1 MGNAHISEAVEVAYE
16 LGWTDGL
23 PVVPATR
30 ELVDP
35 FLATTEWS
43 ADHVAAELPPNGG
56 KATVEKIAVNAVMA
70 GCKPEYFPVILAAIS
85 AISDERFSLQ
95 GVLGSTHMATPVLVV
110 NGPIR
115 SQLQINH
122 GSNLLGP
129 GYRANA
135 TIGRAVNLVLRNVGG
150 SYPGTT
156 SKSVFGQG
164 GRFTCCFAEDEDSN
178 PWQPLHVERGF
189 KSEHSTVT
197 AFPGASPQHIYNP
210 GADDAWAILDTMAD
224 GMAALGNAQLRV
236 MGDAMVVFSPH
247 HVRLLSAAGLKKADV
262 KQYLFEHARKPVEKV
277 GLMLGKTYSAE
288 LKRKLWP
295 RWLDFEAPGAMIP
308 VVRRP
313 EDILVLVAGGAGGPH
328 SLYISGWGSR
338 AVTRKIQPAIGSG
351 RALEPWGGCVA

>member
-1 MGNAHISEAVEVAYE
+1 MDNAHIAEAIEVAYA

-30 ELVDP
+30 ALVEP
-35 FLATTEWS
+35 FLAMTEWP
-43 ADHVAAELPPNGG
+43 ADHVVAELPPVGG
-56 KATVEKIAVNAVMA
+56 QATVEKIAVNAVMA
-70 GCKPEYFPVILAAIS
+70 GCRPEYFPVILAAIA
-85 AISDERFSLQ
+85 AIADERFSLQ
-95 GVLGSTHMATPVLVV
+95 GVLGSTHMATPVLVI

-115 SQLQINH
+115 SRLEINH
-122 GSNLLGP
+122 GGNLLGP

-135 TIGRAVNLVLRNVGG
+135 TIGRAVNLLLRNVGG

-189 KSEHSTVT
+189 GRTDNTVT

-262 KQYLFEHARKPVEKV
+262 QQYLFDHARQPVEKV
-277 GLMLGKTYSAE
+277 NLMLGKTFSTE

-295 RWLDFEAPGAMIP
+295 RWLSFEAPGAMIP
-308 VVRRP
+308 VVRKP
-313 EDILVLVAGGAGGPH
+313 QDILVLVAGGAGGPH

-338 AVTRKIQPAIGSG
+338 AVTRKIPPDP
-351 RALEPWGGCVA
+351 RAGHTPEPVAAE